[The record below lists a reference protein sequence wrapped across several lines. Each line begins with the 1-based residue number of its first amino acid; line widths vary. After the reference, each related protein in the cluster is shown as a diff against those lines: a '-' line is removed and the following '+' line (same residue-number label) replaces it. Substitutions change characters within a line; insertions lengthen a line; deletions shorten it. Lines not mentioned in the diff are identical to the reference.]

1 MFVFLNWTS
10 VTFHICELL
19 SQYVLQVSVEDITLC
34 HQASS
39 TRRRCMK
46 SSKTH
51 SAADSGAAASGHSK
65 ADGPMERL
73 SHISCECHQSAGRR
87 RCTASPEL
95 EGQEGKEN
103 ELRSGLDVDSCRVNG
118 ASDKQDPEDMDCEEI
133 NKNFFPDDDSN
144 QILPVEQFFGNL
156 DTVQVRHFGLCE
168 HDCESIKYVLW
179 VIF

>member
-1 MFVFLNWTS
+1 
-10 VTFHICELL
+10 
-19 SQYVLQVSVEDITLC
+19 
-34 HQASS
+34 
-39 TRRRCMK
+39 MK

-65 ADGPMERL
+65 ADGPLERL

-103 ELRSGLDVDSCRVNG
+103 EMRSGLDVDSCRVNG
-118 ASDKQDPEDMDCEEI
+118 ALDKWDPEDMDCEET

-168 HDCESIKYVLW
+168 HDCESIRYVLW
-179 VIF
+179 VMF